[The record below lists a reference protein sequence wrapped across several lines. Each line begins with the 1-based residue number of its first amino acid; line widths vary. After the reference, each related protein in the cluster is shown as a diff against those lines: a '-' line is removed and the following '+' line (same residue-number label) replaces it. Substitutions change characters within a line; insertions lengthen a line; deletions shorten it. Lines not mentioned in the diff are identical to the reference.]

1 MTVRTRLA
9 AAAALAAVAVTA
21 ASCSTKLSTQAPPS
35 TTVAPTT
42 TVVGAATPAQTRA
55 ADYRAQVTYLML
67 EQVFLLSR
75 VTGGVVAAGS
85 AAPLSATTGAATA
98 SAATTTTTAAS
109 TSATTTTSAPPAT
122 SATTTTSAP
131 TSASPTTTT
140 AGPAAASAPTTTTTP
155 APTGPVAVLS
165 APNGQDAAAALDHN
179 SNDLTDLLARPQ
191 GYGPAFASRFYPLW
205 TTRNNDFIRYAAAKA
220 TKNAA
225 GASSASAA
233 LTANA
238 LALANLF
245 HSHNKYLAVSTVS
258 NPGTGVADQLTV
270 DNTAEIAFINSQA
283 AKVATAI
290 NDVVAAAE
298 KMRHTS
304 DTLSSAAAK
313 LDPAQYPGTALGTA
327 SNLRA
332 AVTAALVEHAE
343 LAGSTTA
350 LLATRQDAG
359 AEAAAL
365 DANTSSLANVVIV
378 NFFDQATR
386 VFTAIWGNYVNL
398 LKSYARAKASSGPTP
413 DLSGVGEQVGAFFGH
428 QAPTINPSL
437 IASDMQQV
445 VNGLVAV
452 VDAQAAA
459 APWATAQRVATGFTP
474 KLASDLSEGIA
485 ESNPTKYA
493 P

>member
-9 AAAALAAVAVTA
+9 ASAALAAMAVTA
-21 ASCSTKLSTQAPPS
+21 ASCSTKLSAQAPPS

-42 TVVGAATPAQTRA
+42 TVLGAATPAQTKA
-55 ADYRAQVTYLML
+55 ADYRAQVTYLLL

-75 VTGGVVAAGS
+75 VTGGAVAAGS
-85 AAPLSATTGAATA
+85 AAPLATTTAPAAAPTSTTTTTA
-98 SAATTTTTAAS
+98 PSTSTTTTTAAPA
-109 TSATTTTSAPPAT
+109 TSETTTTSV
-122 SATTTTSAP
+122 P
-131 TSASPTTTT
+131 TSASSTTTT
-140 AGPAAASAPTTTTTP
+140 AGPAAASASTTTTAP

-165 APNGQDAAAALDHN
+165 APNGQDAATALDHN
-179 SNDLTDLLARPQ
+179 SNDLTDLLAQPQ
-191 GYGPAFASRFYPLW
+191 GYGPTFASRFYPLW
-205 TTRNNDFIRYAAAKA
+205 TTRNNDFIRYSAAKA

-258 NPGTGVADQLTV
+258 NPGTGVADVLTV
-270 DNTAEIAFINSQA
+270 ANTAEIAFINSQA

-304 DTLSSAAAK
+304 DVLSSAAAK

-350 LLATRQDAG
+350 LLATSQDAA

-398 LKSYARAKASSGPTP
+398 LKSYARAKASAGPTP
-413 DLSGVGEQVGAFFGH
+413 NLSGVGEQVGGFFGH

-452 VDAQAAA
+452 IDAQAAP